1 MNHTCALCS
10 YWLTTETTLS
20 LSLSVCVCVCVFT
33 GGVQIALGRNGGGGD
48 DNGNN
53 GAATSSSSSSS
64 ADKKQAVAASLA
76 VSKASSILKQGLA
89 DTEADGLEAVLGDP
103 IKAENFREFA
113 ALQLEEAVMATV
125 LPPISGKAQTSIGTF
140 EYTIRHVSKHTLD
153 QRRSR

>member
-1 MNHTCALCS
+1 M
-10 YWLTTETTLS
+10 
-20 LSLSVCVCVCVFT
+20 FT

-53 GAATSSSSSSS
+53 GAATSSSSSSSSS

-140 EYTIRHVSKHTLD
+140 EYAIRHVSTPLTNVGQD
-153 QRRSR
+153 R